1 MTRAC
6 SYAAMTLSGCSHY
19 LLNLIISICRNHVM
33 SWQITYGGIMLVSFL
48 VMATGWLRAVLDDI
62 SPNFGSAICCC
73 TVVAEFQDS
82 NQSL

>member
-1 MTRAC
+1 
-6 SYAAMTLSGCSHY
+6 
-19 LLNLIISICRNHVM
+19 M

-62 SPNFGSAICCC
+62 SPNFGSAICFC
-73 TVVAEFQDS
+73 TAVAEFQDS